1 MKQPFFVW
9 FVIVWRHNFEMKPF
23 CSYYYFPFES
33 LPPKQEQKAELLQVQ
48 KISVTNDR
56 KDIFLFWTGGW
67 FGGFGI
73 LSIVFLRSEHKHH
86 LRQQTKKEFLTKE
99 IFQTQGR
106 TDKQG
111 KVYNVL
117 ISHSKLG
124 FASWKPMVK
133 QVKFNKSFKCFTKW
147 GKTFIQL
154 KVMCCS
160 VFF

>member
-1 MKQPFFVW
+1 
-9 FVIVWRHNFEMKPF
+9 MKPF

-56 KDIFLFWTGGW
+56 KDIFFVLDRRLIWRIWHPVNCIFEE
-67 FGGFGI
+67 
-73 LSIVFLRSEHKHH
+73 RA
-86 LRQQTKKEFLTKE
+86 QTPSTPANKKKEFLTKE

-111 KVYNVL
+111 KVYNML

-124 FASWKPMVK
+124 FAS
-133 QVKFNKSFKCFTKW
+133 
-147 GKTFIQL
+147 
-154 KVMCCS
+154 
-160 VFF
+160 